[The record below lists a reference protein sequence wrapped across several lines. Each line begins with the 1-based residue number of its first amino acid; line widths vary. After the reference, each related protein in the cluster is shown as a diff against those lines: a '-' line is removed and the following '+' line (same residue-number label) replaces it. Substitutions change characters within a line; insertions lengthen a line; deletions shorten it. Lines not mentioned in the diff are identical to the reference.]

1 MSRILIVEDEF
12 SISNFMKTV
21 LEGDGYTVEVATCA
35 AQARAA
41 LDRAEYQVLLLDLGL
56 PDADGLELLRELRQR
71 YALPVIVVSA
81 RTEESEKVA
90 ALDCGAD
97 DYITKPFGSPE
108 LLARIRAALRR
119 AGPAAGTTAFTT
131 GALTIDY
138 DKHLVTIE
146 GKPVHLTANE
156 YRLVELLSRSAGK
169 VLTYDR
175 ISEAMWG
182 DAAGGIPPHRLADAV
197 VGEDLAG
204 AAAQKLHQAVF
215 VGGQMHRLALDGHQ
229 VLIIIDGERPGGK
242 GGGAGSGTGP
252 AQRRPDACQQLRRAE
267 RLGDIVIGAAVQG
280 GHLFAFLG
288 AGRNHNDR
296 QGVPLPQLPQKLQ
309 PVGVRQSEI
318 QQQHLVFRPVQR
330 RTGLCRTG
338 GHLHGVA
345 VALQHRLH
353 KITDGKLV
361 LHDQNSTH
369 RFRPPLWS
377 VSAG

>member
-12 SISNFMKTV
+12 SISNFMKMV

-41 LDRAEYQVLLLDLGL
+41 LDRAEYRVLLLDLGL

-182 DAAGGIPPHRLADAV
+182 DAAGGNSQLLRVNMANIRRKQEQNPAEPQYILTEIG
-197 VGEDLAG
+197 VGYRMKE
-204 AAAQKLHQAVF
+204 
-215 VGGQMHRLALDGHQ
+215 
-229 VLIIIDGERPGGK
+229 
-242 GGGAGSGTGP
+242 
-252 AQRRPDACQQLRRAE
+252 
-267 RLGDIVIGAAVQG
+267 
-280 GHLFAFLG
+280 
-288 AGRNHNDR
+288 
-296 QGVPLPQLPQKLQ
+296 
-309 PVGVRQSEI
+309 
-318 QQQHLVFRPVQR
+318 
-330 RTGLCRTG
+330 
-338 GHLHGVA
+338 
-345 VALQHRLH
+345 
-353 KITDGKLV
+353 
-361 LHDQNSTH
+361 QN
-369 RFRPPLWS
+369 
-377 VSAG
+377 

>member
-35 AQARAA
+35 AQTRAA

-182 DAAGGIPPHRLADAV
+182 DAAGGNSQLLRVNMANIRRKLEQNPAEPQYILTEIG
-197 VGEDLAG
+197 VGYRMKE
-204 AAAQKLHQAVF
+204 
-215 VGGQMHRLALDGHQ
+215 
-229 VLIIIDGERPGGK
+229 PG
-242 GGGAGSGTGP
+242 
-252 AQRRPDACQQLRRAE
+252 
-267 RLGDIVIGAAVQG
+267 
-280 GHLFAFLG
+280 
-288 AGRNHNDR
+288 
-296 QGVPLPQLPQKLQ
+296 
-309 PVGVRQSEI
+309 
-318 QQQHLVFRPVQR
+318 
-330 RTGLCRTG
+330 
-338 GHLHGVA
+338 
-345 VALQHRLH
+345 
-353 KITDGKLV
+353 
-361 LHDQNSTH
+361 
-369 RFRPPLWS
+369 
-377 VSAG
+377 

>member
-12 SISNFMKTV
+12 SISNFMKMV

-41 LDRAEYQVLLLDLGL
+41 LDRAEYRVLLLDLGL

-182 DAAGGIPPHRLADAV
+182 DAAGGNSQLLRVNMANIRRKLEQNPAEPQYILTEIG
-197 VGEDLAG
+197 VGYRM
-204 AAAQKLHQAVF
+204 K
-215 VGGQMHRLALDGHQ
+215 
-229 VLIIIDGERPGGK
+229 
-242 GGGAGSGTGP
+242 
-252 AQRRPDACQQLRRAE
+252 
-267 RLGDIVIGAAVQG
+267 
-280 GHLFAFLG
+280 
-288 AGRNHNDR
+288 
-296 QGVPLPQLPQKLQ
+296 
-309 PVGVRQSEI
+309 
-318 QQQHLVFRPVQR
+318 
-330 RTGLCRTG
+330 
-338 GHLHGVA
+338 
-345 VALQHRLH
+345 
-353 KITDGKLV
+353 
-361 LHDQNSTH
+361 DQN
-369 RFRPPLWS
+369 
-377 VSAG
+377 